1 MNAGL
6 LHHKDQLVTRRWVQL
21 FLCRYVG
28 VGIFWTAEPSLP
40 DSHPLLQAQRSGYC
54 GLPTK
59 KHSVAVGLAHAGF
72 EFSFWPLVM
81 PLTVGFLNLCKG

>member
-28 VGIFWTAEPSLP
+28 
-40 DSHPLLQAQRSGYC
+40 SGYF
-54 GLPTK
+54 GLSNRPFLTRPALTGAALWRLRITDQKALRGSGACTK
-59 KHSVAVGLAHAGF
+59 
-72 EFSFWPLVM
+72 LV
-81 PLTVGFLNLCKG
+81 LNSAFGR